1 MQRINTFVIPIIRD
15 DFIERCL
22 ETLYKYTPPNFY
34 VFVIDQ
40 TPRGLP
46 CKYKTDPR
54 IHMLIRPYR
63 NLGFSKAVNTGF
75 ALCQTPYMTCLN
87 DDVEFMNSQ
96 WWQGIEDTFAVDE
109 KIVAVNPNSPKEGA
123 WGYGLTEYN
132 KDTWTPREGFVRDE
146 DGKSVIPVIN
156 GKPFTYKE
164 EFTNEEYQSLLTDH
178 PVWDKNSL
186 CDGLACWAT
195 TFKRSALKEMGWFDE
210 KFYPGGGEDYAKMC
224 DIYSCAWPN
233 DREDCDPKFHFRA
246 VGTTK
251 SWVWHHWGKS
261 KDDVSG
267 KDPENKL
274 FESRSRWNDL
284 EEIYGEKFDVWG
296 HYTDDKGVRKPL
308 RRKTPIHTDDL

>member
-1 MQRINTFVIPIIRD
+1 MQMKNTFVIPIIRD

-22 ETLYKYTPPNFY
+22 ETLYKYTPHNFY
-34 VFVIDQ
+34 VFVVDQ

-96 WWQGIEDTFAVDE
+96 WWQGIEDTFEVDE

-156 GKPFTYKE
+156 GKPFEFKE
-164 EFTNEEYQSLLTDH
+164 NFTDEEYQSLLTDH

-186 CDGLACWAT
+186 CDGLACWCT
-195 TFKRSALKEMGWFDE
+195 VFKREALQEVGLFDE
-210 KFYPGGGEDYAKMC
+210 KFYPGGGEDYSMMAE
-224 DIYSCAWPN
+224 IYS
-233 DREDCDPKFHFRA
+233 RGKRA
-246 VGTTK
+246 VGTTR
-251 SWVWHHWGKS
+251 SWAWHHWGKS
-261 KDDVSG
+261 KDDISG
-267 KDPENKL
+267 KDPENPL
-274 FESRSRWNDL
+274 FSRPRWNNL
-284 EEIYGEKFDVWG
+284 EEIWGNEFDVWG
-296 HYTDDKGVRKPL
+296 KDKSGNPL
-308 RRKTPIHTDDL
+308 KRLIPKTIDEL